1 MEENVD
7 ILIEKIDDMRDYLV
21 TKAIAI
27 MRTLL

>member
-7 ILIEKIDDMRDYLV
+7 ILIENIDDMRDYLV
-21 TKAIAI
+21 AKVIAI

>member
-7 ILIEKIDDMRDYLV
+7 ILIENMDDMRDYLV
-21 TKAIAI
+21 AEVIAI